1 MGSKE
6 RTLIERLSGEEQESL
21 QRLCRCCCEGQ
32 NIPGEHAEKLLRL
45 NLAEM
50 TCGGLGPTSIGRHA
64 AEALQANGNAHPAAS
79 PNAH

>member
-6 RTLIERLSGEEQESL
+6 RKLMDQLSGEEQESL
-21 QRLCRCCCEGQ
+21 QRLCSCCCQKES
-32 NIPGEHAEKLLRL
+32 IPGDHAETLLRL

-64 AEALQANGNAHPAAS
+64 AEALLVDGR
-79 PNAH
+79 